1 MINSVSHIPERHSG
15 CGTAKKLATERT
27 DSMPSQQIFS
37 LSQLAEVSPTGAVES
52 DGRFQVRMCPL
63 RKRKSQLA
71 EQVRRRNEPK
81 GGADAFAHSLDL
93 PDLQLVTIASLV
105 NSSQHNG
112 SESTTFVNTGGRIA
126 VFALGSTAC
135 GPVKPSSP
143 SPVEIAELDRT
154 LLAEVP
160 CVSARVSCDVVN
172 LEAMEPRWRTDAAPA
187 PPPPLGRCSMPTL
200 KSQRHSRRS
209 SPTLPKR

>member
-1 MINSVSHIPERHSG
+1 MEERVSGRSRDEGWDEPGKTSERLPFNS
-15 CGTAKKLATERT
+15 
-27 DSMPSQQIFS
+27 
-37 LSQLAEVSPTGAVES
+37 
-52 DGRFQVRMCPL
+52 
-63 RKRKSQLA
+63 
-71 EQVRRRNEPK
+71 
-81 GGADAFAHSLDL
+81 
-93 PDLQLVTIASLV
+93 PDLQLVTMASSV
-105 NSSQHNG
+105 NSNQHNG
-112 SESTTFVNTGGRIA
+112 SVSTTFVNTGGNIA

-143 SPVEIAELDRT
+143 SPPAEVAELDRT

-172 LEAMEPRWRTDAAPA
+172 LEAIEPRWRTDAAPGPVPA
-187 PPPPLGRCSMPTL
+187 LGRWSMPTL